1 VGRIVPKLVVLG
13 ENMAVRQMMTLTL
26 VFDHR
31 VIDGVRA
38 AKFLQRV
45 KQLLETPEKLA
56 S

>member
-1 VGRIVPKLVVLG
+1 
-13 ENMAVRQMMTLTL
+13 MAIRQMLTLTL

-31 VIDGVRA
+31 VIDGVLA

-45 KQLLETPEKLA
+45 KQLLEAPEKLV